1 MRILTPTIVLLTSAV
16 GVVGANSLMLG
27 PIATTVADSFP
38 GADAARVLQ
47 AASAYGLAT
56 ALSALGLAPQVDR
69 IGAGRVVLLALATL
83 AIALAASA
91 ASTSVA
97 LLIGAQILA
106 GLAAG
111 SALPAIYSLTAEV
124 ALKGRE
130 AETLGIVLTGWT
142 LALVAGVSAA
152 APFSDFV
159 HWRAV
164 YSLLACVA
172 GAIAL
177 ILSLRLERAAGAP
190 GRRTSPLA
198 ALRVPGIWAGLLGVA
213 GFMIAFYGVYTW
225 LGPHVQQVLGRS
237 TALTGLLPLC
247 YGIGFGLAVPLDRF
261 VDRIGAARI
270 RPVVLAI
277 LVCVYLALA
286 ASAGLFWLL
295 VGLCLVWGL
304 VNHVAMTLIVGGL
317 TRLDPAKRGAIMGLY
332 SATTYLCVA
341 AGVSGFRPIY
351 EGYGL
356 AMAAV
361 VSALCLLPALVQSL
375 RGSGGVSAP
384 SGRAGAS

>member
-1 MRILTPTIVLLTSAV
+1 MLTPTILLLTSAV

-27 PIATTVADSFP
+27 PIATTVAESFP

-83 AIALAASA
+83 AVALAGAMLA
-91 ASTSVA
+91 IGVGM
-97 LLIGAQILA
+97 LIGAQVLA

-111 SALPAIYSLTAEV
+111 AALPAIYSLTAEV

-142 LALVAGVSAA
+142 LALVAGVSLA
-152 APFSDFV
+152 APISDFV

-164 YSLLACVA
+164 FGLLAGFA
-172 GAIAL
+172 AL
-177 ILSLRLERAAGAP
+177 IATALALRLERGSGAP
-190 GRRTSPLA
+190 GHRTSPLA
-198 ALRVPGIWAGLLGVA
+198 ALRVPGIGAGLVGVA

-237 TALTGLLPLC
+237 TALTGLLPLA
-247 YGIGFGLAVPLDRF
+247 YGIGFGLAVPLDRM
-261 VDRIGAARI
+261 VDRWGSARM
-270 RPVVLAI
+270 RPIVLAI
-277 LVCVYLALA
+277 LVGVYVALALGMGA
-286 ASAGLFWLL
+286 FWVL
-295 VGLCLVWGL
+295 VALCLVWGL

-317 TRLDPAKRGAIMGLY
+317 TQLDPARRGAIMGLY

-341 AGVSGFRPIY
+341 VGVSGFRPIY
-351 EGYGL
+351 EGFGL
-356 AMAAV
+356 ATAAV
-361 VSALCLLPALVQSL
+361 VSALCLIPALVQSL
-375 RGSGGVSAP
+375 RRSGWFNGP
-384 SGRAGAS
+384 SRRAGAS